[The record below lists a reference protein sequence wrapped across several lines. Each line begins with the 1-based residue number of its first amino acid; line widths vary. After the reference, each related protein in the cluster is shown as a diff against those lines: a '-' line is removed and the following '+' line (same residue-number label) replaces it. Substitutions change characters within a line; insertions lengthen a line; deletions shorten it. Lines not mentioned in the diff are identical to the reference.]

1 MNGSKRKVDLYRYF
15 EFKYIWLSP
24 RWLKSHRRYFSK
36 KSRGFGEAP
45 FHAAWLYILKAYKP
59 KFLLE
64 IGVYRGQIISLW
76 QLIGDKCGLDIE
88 VNGITPLA
96 GKGDEVS
103 RYLDIDYGKDIMNNF
118 KNFRLNK
125 PMLFKGLSN
134 DKNAIDFINSKK
146 WDLIYIDG
154 GHDFSVVLSDYRNSI
169 LNLNKGGILCIDD
182 SSLYLDMEINGKFKG
197 HPGPSKVVS
206 EYAIHELN
214 HLFTVG
220 HNNFFIK
227 G

>member
-1 MNGSKRKVDLYRYF
+1 M
-15 EFKYIWLSP
+15 WLSP

-64 IGVYRGQIISLW
+64 IGVYRGQVISLW
-76 QLIGDKCGLDIE
+76 QLIGDKYGLDVE
-88 VNGITPLA
+88 VNGITPLT
-96 GKGDEVS
+96 GVGDEVS
-103 RYLDIDYGKDIMNNF
+103 KYLNIDYGKDIMSNF

-125 PMLFKGLSN
+125 PKLVKGLSI
-134 DKNAIDFINSKK
+134 DKNAINFINSKK

-154 GHDFSVVLSDYRNSI
+154 GHDFNVALSDYRNSI

-182 SSLYLDMEINGKFKG
+182 SSLYLDMEIDGKFKG
-197 HPGPSKVVS
+197 HSGPSRVVS
-206 EYAIHELN
+206 EYAMQELN
-214 HLFTVG
+214 HLMTVG
-220 HNNFFIK
+220 HNNFFVK
-227 G
+227 E